1 MQELLQAFPVSVH
14 MQGIVNTV
22 GPLDVIDILIV
33 AVIIYKIYGLLK
45 DTRAITLLKGLLV
58 LLEKLLLWV

>member
-1 MQELLQAFPVSVH
+1 

-45 DTRAITLLKGLLV
+45 DTRAIT
-58 LLEKLLLWV
+58 